1 MKQSFSWWSF
11 CRGGVDPD
19 ALVQAAA
26 RIGYAGVDL
35 VPEEHWERVRAAGL
49 VIASVGGHQSLTDGL
64 NRPQNHDRIETE
76 IAAKLKQAVEWGIP
90 NLVVFSGNRNG
101 LTDDEGAEN
110 TAVGL
115 RRVARQAEQ
124 AGVTLIMELLNS
136 KVNHADYQADYTAW
150 GVSVC
155 EKVGSPR
162 IKLLYDIYHMQIME
176 GNVIASLQA
185 NAAHIAHYHTAGV
198 PGRRDLDND
207 QELYYP
213 AICRAI
219 AATGFDGFLAHEF
232 LPKGDPMAALEAAYN
247 VCHI

>member
-19 ALVQAAA
+19 ALVGAAA

-35 VPEEHWERVRAAGL
+35 VPEEHWERVRDAGL
-49 VIASVGGHQSLTDGL
+49 TIASVGGHQSLTDGL
-64 NRPQNHDRIETE
+64 NRPENHDRIEGE
-76 IAAKLKQAVEWGIP
+76 IAAKLEQAVEWGIP

-101 LTDDEGAEN
+101 LSDEEGAEN
-110 TAVGL
+110 TAAGL

-136 KVNHADYQADYTAW
+136 KVNHADYQADRTAW
-150 GVSVC
+150 GVVVC
-155 EKVGSPR
+155 EQVGSPR
-162 IKLLYDIYHMQIME
+162 VKLLYDIYHMQVME
-176 GNVIASLQA
+176 GDVIATLQA
-185 NAAHIAHYHTAGV
+185 NTTHIAHYHTAGV
-198 PGRRDLDND
+198 PGRRDLDD
-207 QELYYP
+207 QQELYYP

-219 AATGFDGFLAHEF
+219 ADTGYDGFLAHEF
-232 LPKGDPMAALEAAYN
+232 LPKGDPLAALEAAYS